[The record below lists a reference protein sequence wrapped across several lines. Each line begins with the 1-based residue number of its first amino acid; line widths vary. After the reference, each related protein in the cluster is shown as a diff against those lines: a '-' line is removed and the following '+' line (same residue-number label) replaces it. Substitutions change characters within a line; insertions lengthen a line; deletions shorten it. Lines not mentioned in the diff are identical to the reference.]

1 MKRGLLQ
8 YEDLKEF
15 KFEDWDGKPFFAF
28 HTDSQTDFV
37 VNTPDGEPVRPAKL
51 VIGYSIYHGNC
62 LWKTEDGLHW
72 HYVYRLSDN
81 EHFLHKRLT
90 KRLTYRQLSRWL
102 ATGKGEFLNTETH
115 YASSRSFYQ
124 DSKSDEEVSTNIL
137 VRTWD
142 SEEWVQPT
150 TKIIGELK

>member
-1 MKRGLLQ
+1 MNIEQVKNELRSVIARYKNRTEFTGEVCRDIMARDCLNAIEELQ
-8 YEDLKEF
+8 AENE
-15 KFEDWDGKPFFAF
+15 
-28 HTDSQTDFV
+28 
-37 VNTPDGEPVRPAKL
+37 
-51 VIGYSIYHGNC
+51 
-62 LWKTEDGLHW
+62 
-72 HYVYRLSDN
+72 RLNREQKQMEVQDN
-81 EHFLHKRLT
+81 EHFFHKRLT

-124 DSKSDEEVSTNIL
+124 ESKSDEEVSTNIL